1 MSFGGL
7 SFLGSGALAEGCPY
21 PHLAQ
26 PLCHWMMHRNPPE
39 GACTPSGESPHPCPS
54 SQLHLGFTW
63 GWLPTLCTCP

>member
-26 PLCHWMMHRNPPE
+26 PLMSLDDAQKPTRRFL
-39 GACTPSGESPHPCPS
+39 HP
-54 SQLHLGFTW
+54 
-63 GWLPTLCTCP
+63 